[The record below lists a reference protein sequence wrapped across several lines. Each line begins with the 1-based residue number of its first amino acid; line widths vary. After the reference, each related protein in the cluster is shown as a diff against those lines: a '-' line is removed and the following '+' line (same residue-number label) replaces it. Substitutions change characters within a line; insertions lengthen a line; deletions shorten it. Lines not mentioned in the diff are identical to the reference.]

1 MFFDISRLKQ
11 RKTGKLFSAFFLFI
25 FANKTVKKKK
35 WFFFLHCS
43 CLIVSL
49 QQIYMR
55 MDMDK
60 KRILLA
66 EDEQNISNFVSRGLQ
81 DFGYAVT
88 AVADGSA
95 AWKELETDNP
105 FDLLLLDVRMPQMSG
120 LEVCERFRKKYGYQ
134 TPVIML
140 TALRTTDDIV
150 MGLQAGADD
159 YIAKPFKFMELVARI
174 EAHIRRKAENDA
186 ETDVTCGDLRLD
198 AAAHKA
204 RRGDVE
210 TILSIKEYRLL
221 EYFVRH
227 QGEVLTRRQLLKDVW
242 DKDFDTNTNV
252 VDVYVRYLRSK
263 IDAPFENKL
272 IKTVIGKGYIMSD
285 KDSR

>member
-1 MFFDISRLKQ
+1 
-11 RKTGKLFSAFFLFI
+11 
-25 FANKTVKKKK
+25 
-35 WFFFLHCS
+35 
-43 CLIVSL
+43 
-49 QQIYMR
+49 MR

-60 KRILLA
+60 KKILLA

-81 DFGYAVT
+81 DFSYAVT
-88 AVADGSA
+88 AVADGLA
-95 AWKELETDNP
+95 AWKELETENP
-105 FDLLLLDVRMPQMSG
+105 FDLLLLDIRMPQMSG

-134 TPVIML
+134 TPVILL

-174 EAHIRRKAENDA
+174 EAHLRRKAENEA
-186 ETDVTCGDLRLD
+186 GADVTCADLRLD
-198 AAAHKA
+198 AVAHKA
-204 RRGDVE
+204 KRGDVE
-210 TILSIKEYRLL
+210 TILSIKEFRLL

-227 QGEVLTRRQLLKDVW
+227 QGEILTRKQLLKDVW

-263 IDAPFENKL
+263 IDAPFDKKL
-272 IKTVIGKGYIMSD
+272 IKTIVGKGYMMSD
-285 KDSR
+285 DDAL